1 MRPLFICYGIIFRQ
15 MAILKEKQ
23 LDLRM
28 KSEMDS
34 VL

>member
-1 MRPLFICYGIIFRQ
+1 MRPLSLRYGITIWQ
-15 MAILKEKQ
+15 MALLKEQQ